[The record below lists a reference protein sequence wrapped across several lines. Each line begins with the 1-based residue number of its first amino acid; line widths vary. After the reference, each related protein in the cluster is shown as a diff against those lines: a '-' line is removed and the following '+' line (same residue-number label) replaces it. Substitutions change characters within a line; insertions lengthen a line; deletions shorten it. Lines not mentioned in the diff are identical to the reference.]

1 LILVRSLAFT
11 FAFYLWS
18 LVAAIAFLPVL
29 VGPRRFA
36 QGSLKVWGAVVTW
49 LLRIIC
55 DVRVEVRG
63 REHAPV
69 GAALVAAKHQCMFDI
84 FGTFNLLPDASYVLR
99 QELMRIPIFGW
110 WARKCHMLVIDR
122 EGGAKTLR
130 KLLAD
135 ARQRLKE
142 APDRQI
148 FIFPEG
154 HRGAPGVAGEYQPG
168 VAALYRDLD
177 LPCVPI
183 ALNSGVHWPAH
194 GIIRRPG
201 TIVFQFL
208 EPIPPGLKRGVFMRE
223 LEDRLEAASNAL
235 LAEGL

>member
-1 LILVRSLAFT
+1 MILARSLLFT
-11 FAFYLWS
+11 LAFYLWS
-18 LVAAIAFLPVL
+18 LVAAIIFLPVL
-29 VGPRRFA
+29 VGPRRYA
-36 QGSLKVWGAVVTW
+36 QGSLKVWGTVVTW
-49 LLRIIC
+49 LLRVIC

-63 REHAPV
+63 REHIPI
-69 GAALVAAKHQCMFDI
+69 GAALVASKHQCMFDI
-84 FGTFNLLPDASYVLR
+84 FGTFSLLPDASYVLR
-99 QELMRIPIFGW
+99 QELMRIPIFSW
-110 WARKCHMLVIDR
+110 WAWKCRMIVIDR

-135 ARQRLKE
+135 SRQRLKE

-154 HRGAPGVAGEYQPG
+154 HRGQPGVAGDYQPG
-168 VAALYRDLD
+168 VAFLDRELD

-201 TIVFQFL
+201 TIVFEFL
-208 EPIPPGLKRGVFMRE
+208 EPIPPGLKRAAFMTE
-223 LEDRLEAASNAL
+223 LETRLETASKAL

>member
-1 LILVRSLAFT
+1 VILVRSLAFT
-11 FAFYLWS
+11 LAFYLWT
-18 LVAAIAFLPVL
+18 LVAAIVFLPVL
-29 VGPRRFA
+29 VMPRRYA

-49 LLRIIC
+49 LLRVIC
-55 DVRVEVRG
+55 GVRVEVRG
-63 REHAPV
+63 HEHAPT
-69 GAALVAAKHQCMFDI
+69 GAALVASKHQCMFDI
-84 FGTFNLLPDASYVLR
+84 FGSFSLVPDASYVLR
-99 QELMRIPIFGW
+99 QELMRIPIFSW
-110 WARKCHMLVIDR
+110 WAWKCQMIVIDR

-135 ARQRLKE
+135 SRQRLTD

-154 HRGAPGVAGEYQPG
+154 TRGTPGAPGEYQPG
-168 VAALYRDLD
+168 VAFLYRELD

-208 EPIPPGLKRGVFMRE
+208 EPIPPGLKRAVFMRE

>member
-1 LILVRSLAFT
+1 MILVRSLAFT

-99 QELMRIPIFGW
+99 QELMRIPVFGW

>member
-1 LILVRSLAFT
+1 MILVRSLAFA

-18 LVAAIAFLPVL
+18 LVAAIVMLPVL
-29 VGPRRFA
+29 IGPRRYA

-49 LLRIIC
+49 LLQIIC
-55 DVRVEVRG
+55 GVPVEVRG

-99 QELMRIPIFGW
+99 QELMRIPIFNW
-110 WARKCHMLVIDR
+110 WAWKTRMIVIDR

-135 ARQRLKE
+135 SRQRIDE

-154 HRGAPGVAGEYQPG
+154 TRGAPGVPGDYQPG
-168 VAALYRDLD
+168 VAFLYRELD

-208 EPIPPGLKRGVFMRE
+208 EPIPPGLKRAVFMQE
-223 LEDRLEAASNAL
+223 LESRLEAASNAL
-235 LAEGL
+235 VAEGL

>member
-1 LILVRSLAFT
+1 MILARSLAFT
-11 FAFYLWS
+11 LAFYLWS
-18 LVAAIAFLPVL
+18 LVAAIVMLPVL
-29 VGPRRFA
+29 IGPRRYA

-49 LLRIIC
+49 LLRVIC
-55 DVRVEVRG
+55 GVRVEVRG

-84 FGTFNLLPDASYVLR
+84 FGTFNLLPDAAYVLR

-110 WARKCHMLVIDR
+110 WAWKTRMIVIDR

-135 ARQRLKE
+135 SRQRIEE
-142 APDRQI
+142 APDRQV

-154 HRGAPGVAGEYQPG
+154 TRGTPGVHREYQPG
-168 VAALYRDLD
+168 VAFLYRELD

-194 GIIRRPG
+194 GILRRPG

-208 EPIPPGLKRGVFMRE
+208 EPIPPGLKRAAFMQE

-235 LAEGL
+235 VAERL

>member
-1 LILVRSLAFT
+1 MILVRSLAFA

-18 LVAAIAFLPVL
+18 LVAAIVMLPVL
-29 VGPRRFA
+29 IGPRRYA

-49 LLRIIC
+49 LLQIIC
-55 DVRVEVRG
+55 GVRVEVRG

-99 QELMRIPIFGW
+99 QELMRIPIFSW
-110 WARKCHMLVIDR
+110 WAWKTRMIVIDR

-135 ARQRLKE
+135 SRQRIDE
-142 APDRQI
+142 APDRQV

-154 HRGAPGVAGEYQPG
+154 TRGAPGVPGDYQPG
-168 VAALYRDLD
+168 VAFLYRELD

-208 EPIPPGLKRGVFMRE
+208 EPIPPGLKRAVFMQE
-223 LEDRLEAASNAL
+223 LESRLEAASNAL
-235 LAEGL
+235 VAEGL

>member
-1 LILVRSLAFT
+1 MILVRSLAFA

-18 LVAAIAFLPVL
+18 LVAAIVMLPVL
-29 VGPRRFA
+29 IGPRRYA

-49 LLRIIC
+49 LLQIIC
-55 DVRVEVRG
+55 GVRVEVRG

-99 QELMRIPIFGW
+99 QELMRIPIFSW
-110 WARKCHMLVIDR
+110 WAWKTRMIVIDR
-122 EGGAKTLR
+122 EGGAKSLR
-130 KLLAD
+130 KLLTD
-135 ARQRLKE
+135 ARQRLRE

-154 HRGAPGVAGEYQPG
+154 TRGAPGVPGEYQPG
-168 VAALYRDLD
+168 VAFLYRELD

-208 EPIPPGLKRGVFMRE
+208 EPIPPGLKRAVFMQE
-223 LEDRLEAASNAL
+223 LESRLEAASNAL
-235 LAEGL
+235 VAEGL